1 MPARFKPM
9 RNAAGF
15 TLIELMV
22 TVLIVGIISAFAVPG
37 LSQFIRA
44 NRAAATAVDLS
55 QSLWTARDAA
65 IRSATPAVVCIS
77 TDGESCASSPL
88 DSDGSAA
95 WQRGWV
101 SFVDINNDSAL
112 SAATT
117 QTFGETVASGTTD
130 LLVAYTTAK
139 PDSIRIRFFMNGTAS
154 ARANIRFLASGRA
167 DPVQSETLGSSA
179 EAYFRIDPVADDGSP
194 YCEARVSRIVTLTR
208 TGRIQ
213 TTVDDCS

>member
-1 MPARFKPM
+1 MPAMFKPI
-9 RNAAGF
+9 RKAAGF

-22 TVLIVGIISAFAVPG
+22 TVLIVGIISVFAIPG
-37 LSQFIRA
+37 LSQFVRA
-44 NRAAATAVDLS
+44 NRAASTAVDLS

-65 IRSATPAVVCIS
+65 IRSATPTVVCIS
-77 TDGESCASSPL
+77 TDGESCAASPL

-95 WQRGWV
+95 WRRGWV
-101 SFVDINNDSAL
+101 SFVDIDNDKAL
-112 SAATT
+112 SFSST
-117 QTFGETVASGTTD
+117 QAFGEAVASGTTD
-130 LLVAYTTAK
+130 LLVAYTSAK
-139 PDSIRIRFFMNGTAS
+139 SDSVRIRFFMNGS
-154 ARANIRFLASGRA
+154 VSNQANIRFLASGRA
-167 DPVQSETLGSSA
+167 DPVQSETLGSSK